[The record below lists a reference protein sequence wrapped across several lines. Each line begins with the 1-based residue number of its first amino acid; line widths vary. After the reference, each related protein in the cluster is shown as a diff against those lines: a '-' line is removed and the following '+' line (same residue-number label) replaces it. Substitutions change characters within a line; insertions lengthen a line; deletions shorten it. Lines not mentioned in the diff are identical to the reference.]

1 MSDPTASAAGLAVA
15 EPPATPMLASST
27 PPSSAAIEGRARIL
41 VVDDEETIRLALSR
55 FLRSRSYEVHTAVSG
70 AAALDA
76 LARGKFTLMVCDV
89 RMPGMTG
96 VDVVPHALAIDPD
109 LAVMILSAV
118 NDAGTATE
126 ALSRGATDYLMK
138 PVELADLQQAVE
150 RALHRRSLTLQQR
163 AVERVIREEVA
174 TRTADL
180 EREQLAL
187 HHLMVVITETLVNAM
202 EAKDVFL
209 RGHSQRVAEM
219 AATIAAELGLDEET
233 IENVRLAGRLHDV
246 GKIGI
251 RESVLNK
258 PDALTAEEFAHV
270 QDHVRIGME
279 ILAPLRHVGTAL
291 TYVRDH
297 HEHWDGGGYPSGL
310 GGADISIGGRI
321 LCAADAYDAA
331 TSPRAYREAL
341 TPEAAIAH
349 LGTLAG
355 QLIDPTV
362 YAALRAVILRRKTL
376 VFLE

>member
-1 MSDPTASAAGLAVA
+1 MSELTATAAVLAVA
-15 EPPATPMLASST
+15 EPSDVLPTPRPST
-27 PPSSAAIEGRARIL
+27 PPPAGADVRARIL

-55 FLRSRSYEVHTAVSG
+55 FLRSRGHEVHTAVSG

-96 VDVVPHALAIDPD
+96 VEVVPHALAIDPD

-118 NDAGTATE
+118 NDAATATE

-150 RALHRRSLTLQQR
+150 RALHRRSLALQQR
-163 AVERVIREEVA
+163 AIERVIREEVA

-187 HHLMVVITETLVNAM
+187 HSLMVVITETLVNAM

-209 RGHSQRVAEM
+209 RGHSQRVAEL
-219 AATIAAELGLDEET
+219 AASVAAELGLDEET
-233 IENVRLAGRLHDV
+233 IEHVRLAGRLHDV

-258 PDALTAEEFAHV
+258 PGPLTDDEFAHV
-270 QDHVRIGME
+270 QEHVQIGMA
-279 ILAPLRHVGTAL
+279 ILAPLRHAAKAL

-297 HEHWDGGGYPSGL
+297 HEHWDGGGYPGGL
-310 GGADISIGGRI
+310 EGTDISIGGRI

-331 TSPRAYREAL
+331 TSPRAYREAM

-349 LGTLAG
+349 LGRLAG
-355 QLIDPTV
+355 QLIDSSV
-362 YAALRAVILRRKTL
+362 YEALRAVILRRKTL